1 MEVKNEKN
9 NINKGR
15 IQEKGGINVRIP
27 NITPSPIKPNKP
39 LKD

>member
-15 IQEKGGINVRIP
+15 IQEKRWN
-27 NITPSPIKPNKP
+27 
-39 LKD
+39 